1 LFCFPPR
8 GSLRKRVLSL
18 KEAIEQAMSGN
29 PQMRAGER
37 ALFAYSEDMVIT
49 KSFLLS
55 FTGRGLSIKR
65 RKKIGKR

>member
-1 LFCFPPR
+1 
-8 GSLRKRVLSL
+8 
-18 KEAIEQAMSGN
+18 MSGN

-37 ALFAYSEDMVIT
+37 AIFAYREDMVIT

-65 RKKIGKR
+65 RKKIGQRVKIKK